1 MSAWLDA
8 WNGDQSLYVND
19 RHRRCHYSAMAEE
32 IIALLPPGARR
43 VLDYGPGEALSAGRV
58 AEACEEVILCEAAD
72 TMRAALA
79 GRYAGHP
86 GVTVIGPDG
95 LARLADRSVDLVVV
109 HSVVQYLSADELD
122 VLLREAHRLL
132 APCGRLVLSDLV
144 PPGAGLLSDAVELL
158 RFGFRSG
165 FLVAAVVS
173 LARTAFSPY
182 SRARRRRGLTRLS
195 ERQMA
200 GLARQ
205 ARLTGR
211 RLPANLG
218 NNRTRWAFLAHRADT
233 TAGAGRVE

>member
-32 IIALLPPGARR
+32 IVALLPPGAGR

-58 AEACEEVILCEAAD
+58 AEVCREVILCEAAD

-79 GRYAGHP
+79 ARFARHP
-86 GVTVIGPDG
+86 GVTVIGQDG
-95 LARLADRSVDLVVV
+95 LARLADRSVDLIVV
-109 HSVVQYLSADELD
+109 HSVVQYLTADELNA
-122 VLLREAHRLL
+122 LLRAAHRLL
-132 APCGRLVLSDLV
+132 APGGRLVLSDLV

-158 RFGFRSG
+158 RFAFRAG
-165 FLVAAVVS
+165 FLVAAVAS

-182 SRARRRRGLTRLS
+182 SRARRRRGLTRLD
-195 ERQMA
+195 ERRLTILA
-200 GLARQ
+200 GQ

-218 NNRTRWAFLAHRADT
+218 NNRARWAFLAHRADVAA
-233 TAGAGRVE
+233 AGE